1 MGASGNKILAYLIC
15 TLSYENILKAAGKK
29 KKEVPGL
36 EQNCIRTKFYI
47 I

>member
-29 KKEVPGL
+29 KKRGAWV
-36 EQNCIRTKFYI
+36 RTKLY
-47 I
+47 